1 MTSDH
6 EMTGK
11 LALKDEAIA
20 QAAVQWFV
28 RQESGGMSGDDWLAF
43 SEWLGKDSRHAPA
56 FDAVVAADGA
66 LDGLTLDEA
75 ERQGFASAD
84 GKAGP
89 GRRVWIAGIGSLAAA
104 LVAAFLFWPVQTEPA
119 LETLATAPGENRTLT
134 LDGNITID
142 LNGATR
148 IAYTNGPSPI
158 VRLDSGEAA
167 FTINSPTPSRLR
179 VEVGGMTLVD
189 RGTSFDVIRDDNG
202 VRIAVGSGKVVIN
215 PDDRPVALDAGR
227 SFVRPASGGP
237 ATLGNIDPA
246 DMASWRS
253 DRLSYRDTPL
263 PMVASDLSRA
273 LGVPVKI
280 GAGLSKTRLTGV
292 IPVGGEQSDV
302 VAGAAALAGATA
314 QRSEAGWLISLP

>member
-1 MTSDH
+1 MPGFLS
-6 EMTGK
+6 
-11 LALKDEAIA
+11 
-20 QAAVQWFV
+20 
-28 RQESGGMSGDDWLAF
+28 
-43 SEWLGKDSRHAPA
+43 
-56 FDAVVAADGA
+56 VV
-66 LDGLTLDEA
+66 
-75 ERQGFASAD
+75 
-84 GKAGP
+84 
-89 GRRVWIAGIGSLAAA
+89 
-104 LVAAFLFWPVQTEPA
+104 WPP
-119 LETLATAPGENRTLT
+119 
-134 LDGNITID
+134 
-142 LNGATR
+142 
-148 IAYTNGPSPI
+148 
-158 VRLDSGEAA
+158 SGEAPG
-167 FTINSPTPSRLR
+167 FL
-179 VEVGGMTLVD
+179 GGALEGAGLVQ
-189 RGTSFDVIRDDNG
+189 GLVVLG